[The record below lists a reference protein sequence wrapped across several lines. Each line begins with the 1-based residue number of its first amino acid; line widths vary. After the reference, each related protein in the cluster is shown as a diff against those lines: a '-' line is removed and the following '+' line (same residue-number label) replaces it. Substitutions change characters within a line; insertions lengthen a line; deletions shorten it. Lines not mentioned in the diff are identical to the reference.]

1 MKKIVIAG
9 GSGFMGL
16 ALANYYAEKNYYVI
30 ILTRNLQN
38 QKTKLHNNIEFVLWD
53 GKTEGDWCK
62 ELMDAEIL
70 VNLSGKSVDCRYN
83 ERNKK
88 EIFASRLDSTK
99 VLGNFLTN
107 NKTQIKVWM
116 NAASATIYRHSL
128 DTPMTE
134 DKVEYGTGFSVEVC
148 QAWEQTFYSFKHLN
162 IRQVA
167 LRTAIVLGE
176 EGGVMVP
183 FKRLAQFFMAGN
195 LAGGKQMFSWI
206 HIRDFCRIVDF
217 IEKNESIEGS
227 INVSNPNPVRNTVLM
242 HALRRK
248 YNVLKI
254 GIPQPLWLLK
264 FGAWLIRTEIE
275 LIVKSRFV
283 IPEKLMK
290 SGFVWDYI
298 NLEESL

>member
-16 ALANYYAEKNYYVI
+16 ALANYYAERNYKVI
-30 ILTRNLQN
+30 ILTRKLQN
-38 QKTKLHNNIEFVLWD
+38 QKTKLYNNIEFVLWD

-62 ELMDAEIL
+62 ELLDAEIL

-107 NKTQIKVWM
+107 NNTQIKVWM

-134 DKVEYGTGFSVEVC
+134 DNGEYGTGFSVEVC
-148 QAWEQTFYSFKHLN
+148 QAWEQTFYSFKQLN

-176 EGGVMVP
+176 NGGVMVP

-206 HIRDFCRIVDF
+206 HIHDFCRIVDF
-217 IEKNESIEGS
+217 IENNQSMEGS
-227 INVSNPNPVRNTVLM
+227 INISNPNPVRNAVLM

-248 YNVLKI
+248 YNVLEI